1 LRRKKSL
8 NRKEKEQV
16 IFDLSKKIEGYRSV
30 VLTHYRGLNVEQM
43 NQLRKRLK
51 EEKASY
57 HVIKNTLM
65 RLASKGTDLEKLNDY
80 FEGPTA
86 IAISYGDPVLFAK
99 AFSEFMKTQ
108 PSLEIKVG
116 LIEGRVTPP
125 EEVKALATM
134 PSREVLLAQILRGIQ
149 TSGGQVMGGILSILQ
164 QMVGVIQA
172 RANQLE
178 RSASES

>member
-1 LRRKKSL
+1 L

-16 IFDLSKKIEGYRSV
+16 VFDLAKKIEGYRAV
-30 VLTHYRGLNVEQM
+30 VLTHYRGLNVEQI
-43 NQLRKRLK
+43 NHLRKRLR
-51 EEKASY
+51 EEKVSY

-86 IAISYGDPVLFAK
+86 IAVSYGDPILLAK
-99 AFSEFMKTQ
+99 VFLEFVKTQ

-125 EEVKALATM
+125 EEMKALATM
-134 PSREVLLAQILRGIQ
+134 PSREVLLTQISGGIQ
-149 TSGGQVMGGILSILQ
+149 MPGGQVGGAILSMLQ
-164 QMVGVIQA
+164 QMLGVIQG
-172 RANQLE
+172 RVDQLAT
-178 RSASES
+178 SSVESGK